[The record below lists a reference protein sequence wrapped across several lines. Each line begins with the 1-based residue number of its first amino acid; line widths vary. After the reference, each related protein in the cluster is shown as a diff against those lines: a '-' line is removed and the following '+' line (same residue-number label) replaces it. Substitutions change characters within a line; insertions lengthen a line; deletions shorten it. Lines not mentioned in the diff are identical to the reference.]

1 MTNTGWLQSVSTDS
15 LFHSQQETEA
25 PLSAHFEAMWPSPGF
40 LCRKREQTV
49 FVSCWCCRVT
59 QTTFI
64 RWYTV
69 PELSHCNFKTTLCC
83 WYNSNISASCKCT
96 LWKSHKLLI
105 LLVIIKRRQ
114 LTVSPLSPLIWGSS
128 ARSDSARA
136 AVFARLSHRGRNPSD
151 LGLGSCD
158 SWTGLQTVQ
167 TGWNLKK

>member
-1 MTNTGWLQSVSTDS
+1 MWVLIVCFTHSRRLKLHYLLTLKPCGLHQVS
-15 LFHSQQETEA
+15 
-25 PLSAHFEAMWPSPGF
+25 SAGKENRQYSSHVGAVEWHK
-40 LCRKREQTV
+40 LV
-49 FVSCWCCRVT
+49 
-59 QTTFI
+59 
-64 RWYTV
+64 
-69 PELSHCNFKTTLCC
+69 LSHCNFKTTLCC

-96 LWKSHKLLI
+96 LWKSYKLLI